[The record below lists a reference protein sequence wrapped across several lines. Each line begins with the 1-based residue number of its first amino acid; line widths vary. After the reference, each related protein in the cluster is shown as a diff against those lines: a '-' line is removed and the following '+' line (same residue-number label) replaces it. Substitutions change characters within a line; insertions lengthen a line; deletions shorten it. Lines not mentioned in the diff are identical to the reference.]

1 MARFVVALSL
11 SLLAASF
18 ALAQNLPTSDPQ
30 ALSLAAQSV
39 AAMTGGATIGDV
51 TLTGNANWIAGSDQ
65 ETGQLTLRAKGV
77 AESRI
82 DLNLSGGTRTE
93 IRNDTAGFPQGESIR
108 PDGTVH
114 AWATHNCWID
124 ASWFFPALSF
134 LSAASDPTLVF
145 SYVGLETHRQAT
157 VQHLRV
163 FRYLAGQKPAYISLT
178 QRISTMDIYLDA
190 TSLLPRAFVF
200 TIHPDDDA
208 LTDIA
213 VEILFSNHQAV
224 NGVQTPLRIQRL
236 IQNGLA
242 VDLVVTGVALNS
254 GLPDSLFAVQ

>member
-1 MARFVVALSL
+1 MPRFT
-11 SLLAASF
+11 LAASLLLCTVS
-18 ALAQNLPTSDPQ
+18 AVAQNSPTSDPL
-30 ALSLAAQSV
+30 AVSLAQQS
-39 AAMTGGATIGDV
+39 MTALNGGAAISDV

-65 ETGQLTLRAKGV
+65 ETGHLTLRAKGV
-77 AESRI
+77 AGSRI

-157 VQHLRV
+157 VQHLRI

-200 TIHPDDDA
+200 TNHPDDDA
-208 LTDIA
+208 LTDVA
-213 VEILFSNHQAV
+213 VEILFSNYQAV

>member
-1 MARFVVALSL
+1 MPRFT
-11 SLLAASF
+11 LAASLLLCTVS
-18 ALAQNLPTSDPQ
+18 AVAQNSPTSDPL
-30 ALSLAAQSV
+30 AISLVQQSV
-39 AAMTGGATIGDV
+39 TALNGGAAISDV
-51 TLTGNANWIAGSDQ
+51 TLTGNANWIAGSDN

-108 PDGTVH
+108 PDGSVR
-114 AWATHNCWID
+114 AWATHNCWIN

-134 LSAASDPTLVF
+134 LSATSDPTLVF
-145 SYVGLETHRQAT
+145 SYAGLETHRQAT
-157 VQHLRV
+157 VQHLRI

-178 QRISTMDIYLDA
+178 QRISTVDIYLDA
-190 TSLLPRAFVF
+190 TSLLPRAFVS

-213 VEILFSNHQAV
+213 VEILFSNYKAV

-236 IQNGLA
+236 VQNGLA

-254 GLPDSLFAVQ
+254 GLPDNLFAVQ